1 MNNLFITY
9 YNNHPVLQW
18 DPYKDTTKY
27 VIYRGLTET
36 ELIKLAETTYL
47 QYSDDSDEA
56 DLFQKMDR
64 VTYYYQIRSVN
75 STGIETIITDARNY
89 ELSEI
94 EFPIRG
100 VLNEIIRRNVL
111 SLNRIL
117 WDSVD
122 VYLKKGAGERCNCY
136 DPYRKDS
143 DTNFV
148 CEICYGTTYKGGF
161 DKIPSRVKLR
171 NGPVKVTEFSF
182 GHKVDATKEAW
193 TITYPVMNS
202 GDFFRTKK
210 GEIYEV
216 DGIKRK
222 EEGGILLQQLMSLKL
237 IPTTDPYYQI
247 FK

>member
-1 MNNLFITY
+1 MGHVVAFGIVVFIILFLLYFFIKNLKRMHEFRDIFLHG
-9 YNNHPVLQW
+9 NSWQ
-18 DPYKDTTKY
+18 
-27 VIYRGLTET
+27 
-36 ELIKLAETTYL
+36 
-47 QYSDDSDEA
+47 
-56 DLFQKMDR
+56 
-64 VTYYYQIRSVN
+64 VT
-75 STGIETIITDARNY
+75 
-89 ELSEI
+89 
-94 EFPIRG
+94 
-100 VLNEIIRRNVL
+100 
-111 SLNRIL
+111 
-117 WDSVD
+117 
-122 VYLKKGAGERCNCY
+122 
-136 DPYRKDS
+136 KDS
-143 DTNFV
+143 DTDFV

-237 IPTTDPYYQI
+237 IQTTDPYYQI